1 MLTFAEFTDH
11 LERARLEIRPA
22 IEIGLAGV
30 GELAQTMA
38 VEYIGRE
45 MPEWAPLSKATLEG
59 FTLKSGRYIPGKI
72 ELGYV
77 GHVSSTD
84 PLLRTGALRDSIG
97 MYVQGYEAVI
107 GSPLDTALWQELGT
121 VRPDGP
127 IPPRPFLALAMSRVD
142 EHVGDIFG
150 EIAVRILTPTIA
162 GSLR

>member
-1 MLTFAEFTDH
+1 MLTFAEFTQH
-11 LERARLEIRPA
+11 MERAAVELRTGKE
-22 IEIGLAGV
+22 LALHAV

-45 MPEWAPLSKATLEG
+45 MPEWAPLSENTLHG
-59 FTLKSGRYIPGKI
+59 FTKYGRYIPGKI

-77 GHVSSTD
+77 GHVSATD

-97 MYVQGYEAVI
+97 MYVQGDEAVI

-121 VRPDGP
+121 VRPDGA

-142 EHVGDIFG
+142 EHAGEVFG
-150 EIAVRILTPTIA
+150 EMAVRVLTPRTQ